1 MKLLNVW
8 VHPTETNEY
17 YFYIPYEPKYIVYDY
32 NLISVG
38 VSLLNHFPV
47 NGFVKL
53 DKQLT
58 VLRTV

>member
-8 VHPTETNEY
+8 VHPTYTAEY
-17 YFYIPYEPKYIVYDY
+17 YFYIPYEPKYIVYDFE
-32 NLISVG
+32 LKSVF

-47 NGFVKL
+47 DEFVKL